1 MSTHLNAVPSD
12 DDDGSADPRLVAALA
27 GGHRA
32 EVLAALA
39 DARVFAPV
47 SATSTAEH
55 TTDSGLRAESTAEM
69 AVLLLEADGRRALP
83 VFLAV
88 GDVRRW
94 RLEARPVRLTGPQAC
109 LAAQED
115 GAEAVVLDP
124 DGAAF
129 VLAGAEVASLAQGWV
144 PVTGTGL
151 STRRADTALVA
162 PDTVPPGLVAALEAA
177 LRPER
182 LRTARLLQ
190 GPDGLVLGVAPARPL
205 PPEDLAA
212 LAHRVMT
219 RLGASLP
226 VEGLDLTQVAARGPG
241 VPVVRRA
248 LLPRRGAGRLRP
260 GR

>member
-1 MSTHLNAVPSD
+1 MSQHLNAVPSD

-27 GGHRA
+27 SGARA

-39 DARVFAPV
+39 DARVFAAI

-55 TTDSGLRAESTAEM
+55 TTETGLRAESSAEM
-69 AVLLLEADGRRALP
+69 AVLMLEADGRRALP

-109 LAAQED
+109 QAALDD

-124 DGAAF
+124 SGAGFAL
-129 VLAGAEVASLAQGWV
+129 VASEVTTLAGGWV
-144 PVTGTGL
+144 PVEGTSL
-151 STRRADTALVA
+151 ATRRAETRLAVPA
-162 PDTVPPGLVAALEAA
+162 QVPPGLVEALALA

-182 LRTARLLQ
+182 LRAARLLE
-190 GPDGLVLGVAPARPL
+190 GPDGLVLGVAPRRALRP
-205 PPEDLAA
+205 EELAA

-219 RLGASLP
+219 RLGAALP
-226 VEGLDLTQVAARGPG
+226 AAGLDLAQVAARGPG
-241 VPVVRRA
+241 VPVVRRT
-248 LLPRRGAGRLRP
+248 LLRKGR
-260 GR
+260 

>member
-1 MSTHLNAVPSD
+1 MSAHLNAVPSD
-12 DDDGSADPRLVAALA
+12 DDDGSADARLVAALA
-27 GGHRA
+27 GGRRA

-39 DARVFAPV
+39 DARVFAPI

-94 RLEARPVRLTGPQAC
+94 RLQARPVRLTGPQAC

-115 GAEAVVLDP
+115 GAEAVLLDP

-129 VLAGAEVASLAQGWV
+129 VLSGSELGSLAQGWV

-151 STRRADTALVA
+151 ATRRAETALVA
-162 PDTVPPGLVAALEAA
+162 PEAVPPGLVDALAVA
-177 LRPER
+177 LRPEQ
-182 LRTARLLQ
+182 LRAARLLQ
-190 GPDGLVLGVAPARPL
+190 GPDGLVLGVAPVRPL
-205 PPEDLAA
+205 APADLAA

-219 RLGASLP
+219 RLGTALP
-226 VEGLDLTQVAARGPG
+226 AEGLDLTQVAPRGPG
-241 VPVVRRA
+241 LPVVRRSV
-248 LLPRRGAGRLRP
+248 LRRSGAGPLRP